1 MHYLLTY
8 HLAGGTNAASNPSAY
23 YADEEEITLAS
34 PTRKGYTFAGWY
46 TDSAYTNRVK
56 KIDTAKHDI
65 FTLYARWIKDTEQ
78 IKGEVTQEGGD
89 SGVEEGEDVVQSV
102 STAQTAE
109 QIQTVETGDDGEQL
123 GTIGMMLVLGSGCI
137 MLVFRRKRRE

>member
-1 MHYLLTY
+1 M
-8 HLAGGTNAASNPSAY
+8 
-23 YADEEEITLAS
+23 
-34 PTRKGYTFAGWY
+34 
-46 TDSAYTNRVK
+46 K